1 MILATV
7 DLIEEGRAGIIGGVL
22 SSPDLFR
29 NMLRKKRKLM
39 FLEIKLSC
47 NFRIFQAGGAR

>member
-47 NFRIFQAGGAR
+47 NFRIFQAGGTR